1 MDTLS
6 YLIGKKSGS
15 GPSGTIIDSLSI
27 TNNGHY
33 VAPAGH
39 AYNPVSVNVEGG
51 AVSVPKKDVNFFDYD
66 GTVLYSYTKEEFMT
80 LDALP
85 ANPAHA
91 SLTARGWNWSLADAK
106 T

>member
-27 TNNGHY
+27 TTSGHY

-39 AYNPVSVNVEGG
+39 AYNPVHVDIS
-51 AVSVPKKDVNFFDYD
+51 
-66 GTVLYSYTKEEFMT
+66 
-80 LDALP
+80 
-85 ANPAHA
+85 
-91 SLTARGWNWSLADAK
+91 
-106 T
+106 